1 MVYGQFT
8 DENKYEK
15 LTIQH
20 NIQHMKPRITANEK
34 ENPIIVGLDIGTT
47 KICVT
52 VGRRSGT
59 NKIELLGVG
68 KAESAGVNRGVVA
81 NIQKTVGSIREA
93 VAIAEGQSNVDI
105 KVVNVGIAGQHIKS
119 IQHRGILT
127 KNDDD
132 EIGRLDVERLISDMY
147 KLVLPPGEEII
158 HVLPQEFTID
168 NEPGIKEPIGM
179 AGRRM
184 EANFHI
190 ISGRVTDIKNIKK
203 CVDNSDLEVSS
214 LVLEPLAS
222 SEAVLDEEE
231 KMAGVVLVDIGG
243 GTTDVAIFHEGIIRH
258 TAVIPLG
265 GNIVTEDIRQGCA
278 VLRNQAEQ
286 LKVRYGSALADENKD
301 NEVICVPGIRGRDSK
316 EISVKNLAFI
326 IQARMEEII
335 EHVYYEIKSSGY
347 EDKLIAGIVITG
359 GGAQL
364 KHLVQLVEY
373 ITGIDCRIGYPN
385 EYLAKTDMLNKQSF
399 DEMKSPM
406 YATSIG
412 LLIKGIQTVEEDEA
426 TQQEV
431 VYKSPDRSKVKEI
444 TQTANKKESWFTK
457 IISDFIKDD
466 SGIDDD
472 SFIGKK

>member
-1 MVYGQFT
+1 
-8 DENKYEK
+8 
-15 LTIQH
+15 
-20 NIQHMKPRITANEK
+20 MKPRITDIER

-52 VGRRSGT
+52 VGRRSGS

-81 NIQKTVGSIREA
+81 NIQKTVFSIREA
-93 VAIAEGQSNVDI
+93 VSSAEGQSNVDI
-105 KVVNVGIAGQHIKS
+105 KVVNIGIAGQHIKS

-127 KNDDD
+127 KSDDD
-132 EIGRLDVERLISDMY
+132 EIGRIDVERLISDMY

-203 CVDNSDLEVSS
+203 CVDNADLEVSS

-222 SEAVLDEEE
+222 SEAVLDDEE

-286 LKVRYGSALADENKD
+286 LKVRYGSSLADENKE

-316 EISVKNLAFI
+316 EISVKNLAYI

-385 EYLAKTDMLNKQSF
+385 EYLAKTDMLNKQTF
-399 DEMKSPM
+399 EEMKSPM

-412 LLIKGIQTVEEDEA
+412 LLIKGIQILEDEEA
-426 TQQEV
+426 ANHEIASRKTEKVQ
-431 VYKSPDRSKVKEI
+431 VKEI
-444 TQTANKKESWFTK
+444 AEKQSKKESWFTK
-457 IISDFIKDD
+457 IISEFIRDNQE
-466 SGIDDD
+466 IDDD
-472 SFIGKK
+472 TFIGKK

>member
-1 MVYGQFT
+1 
-8 DENKYEK
+8 
-15 LTIQH
+15 
-20 NIQHMKPRITANEK
+20 MKPRITDNEK

-81 NIQKTVGSIREA
+81 NIQKTVNSIREA
-93 VAIAEGQSNVDI
+93 VSLAEAQSNVDI

-132 EIGRLDVERLISDMY
+132 EISRMDVERLISDMY

-286 LKVRYGSALADENKD
+286 LKVRYGSALADENKE
-301 NEVICVPGIRGRDSK
+301 NEVICVPGIRGREPK
-316 EISVKNLAFI
+316 EISVKNLAYI

-385 EYLAKTDMLNKQSF
+385 EYLAKTDMVSKQTLE
-399 DEMKSPM
+399 EMKSPM

-412 LLIKGIQTVEEDEA
+412 LLIKGIQAAEEEEELA
-426 TQQEV
+426 MEERELKKPRQRAGQR
-431 VYKSPDRSKVKEI
+431 DRRKAK
-444 TQTANKKESWFTK
+444 
-457 IISDFIKDD
+457 
-466 SGIDDD
+466 
-472 SFIGKK
+472 

>member
-1 MVYGQFT
+1 
-8 DENKYEK
+8 
-15 LTIQH
+15 
-20 NIQHMKPRITANEK
+20 MKPRIVENEK

-52 VGRRSGT
+52 VGRRSGS
-59 NKIELLGVG
+59 NKVELLGVG

-81 NIQKTVGSIREA
+81 NIQKTVTSIREA
-93 VAIAEGQSNVDI
+93 VAVAEGQSNVDI

-132 EIGRLDVERLISDMY
+132 EIGRLDIERLISDMY

-179 AGRRM
+179 AGRRV

-190 ISGRVTDIKNIKK
+190 ISGRVTDIKNIKR
-203 CVDNSDLEVSS
+203 CVDNSDLEVSE
-214 LVLEPLAS
+214 LILEPLAS

-231 KMAGVVLVDIGG
+231 KTAGVVLVDIGG

-286 LKVRYGSALADENKD
+286 LKVRYGSALADENKE
-301 NEVICVPGIRGRDSK
+301 NEVICVPGIRGREAK
-316 EISVKNLAFI
+316 EISVKNLAYI

-335 EHVYYEIKSSGY
+335 EHVYYEIKASGY
-347 EDKLIAGIVITG
+347 ENKLIAGIVITG

-385 EYLAKTDMLNKQSF
+385 EYLAKTDMLNKQAF
-399 DEMKSPM
+399 DELKSPL
-406 YATSIG
+406 YATGIG
-412 LLIKGIQTVEEDEA
+412 LLIKGIQSIEEEEKRNEEKFIKKIA
-426 TQQEV
+426 PTTKEN
-431 VYKSPDRSKVKEI
+431 KKEGVKEI
-444 TQTANKKESWFTK
+444 ADGQHKKEGWLARFLG
-457 IISDFIKDD
+457 DWIKDGAD
-466 SGIDDD
+466 IDDD
-472 SFIGKK
+472 TFIGKK